1 MPEKNDIGFEGGRTL
16 ENAQRASIANH
27 HAAEINEPRE
37 HALNLPAVKRPA
49 RQPAVLGC
57 DISSVGIRK
66 TPFRSK
72 FLHRLTVQ
80 RIAIVGLVSN

>member
-16 ENAQRASIANH
+16 ESAQRASIANH
-27 HAAEINEPRE
+27 HAAEINDPP
-37 HALNLPAVKRPA
+37 HALNLPAVKIPA
-49 RQPAVLGC
+49 RRPAVLGC
-57 DISSVGIRK
+57 DISSVAIRK
-66 TPFRSK
+66 THFRSK